1 MNQPAPQR
9 TVRSRLTS
17 GGVHVMPAKYA
28 VQSASSEAEV
38 TRQVADFLDYLQG
51 CHVVPLLPRE
61 LGTLSAQNAA
71 EIRDCA
77 DKIQRTQ
84 TDHQPLTATARFW
97 VEEVSE
103 IYETAAARLDQLGVP
118 RPSLGSA
125 AAAKAG
131 PGHLSS
137 LDKRQ
142 RSV

>member
-1 MNQPAPQR
+1 MNQPGPQR

-28 VQSASSEAEV
+28 VQSATSETEV
-38 TRQVADFLDYLQG
+38 TRQVADFLDYLEG
-51 CHVVPLLPRE
+51 CHVISLLPSE

-77 DKIQRTQ
+77 DKIQRTR
-84 TDHQPLTATARFW
+84 TDYQPLTATARFW

-118 RPSLGSA
+118 RPSSGPAATGKAELG
-125 AAAKAG
+125 
-131 PGHLSS
+131 HRSS
-137 LDKRQ
+137 IDKRQ
-142 RSV
+142 GSV